1 MLADSHPNIVVS
13 FQVNDENLMWSI
25 LLSYIYLVALLA
37 SHVWSVPFKKA
48 PFYFS
53 SISVA
58 IHYLLYYNFLLGILH
73 YAAYVCKTDLWSLLC
88 TGSFIGEALQDIWEM
103 LNEFTS
109 DLSTESRQTGAVL
122 LLLDCKVH
130 WGILVDWFYLSVND
144 VSMICRKKESWRFCM
159 LLVDQLMVLCVVKKE
174 FRNESTTIWSLPGLL
189 VEA

>member
-1 MLADSHPNIVVS
+1 MSKKNSLLVVADSHPNIVVS

-37 SHVWSVPFKKA
+37 SHVWSFPFKKA

-58 IHYLLYYNFLLGILH
+58 IDYLLYYNFLLGILH
-73 YAAYVCKTDLWSLLC
+73 YAAYVCNTGLWSLLC

-109 DLSTESRQTGAVL
+109 DLSTVSRQTGAVL
-122 LLLDCKVH
+122 FVAGLQGTL
-130 WGILVDWFYLSVND
+130 GNFGGLVLS
-144 VSMICRKKESWRFCM
+144 FCIWC
-159 LLVDQLMVLCVVKKE
+159 LCD
-174 FRNESTTIWSLPGLL
+174 L
-189 VEA
+189 

>member
-109 DLSTESRQTGAVL
+109 DLSTESYRQELFFCCWTARYTGEFWWTGSIFL
-122 LLLDCKVH
+122 YMMSL
-130 WGILVDWFYLSVND
+130 WSVE
-144 VSMICRKKESWRFCM
+144 KK
-159 LLVDQLMVLCVVKKE
+159 
-174 FRNESTTIWSLPGLL
+174 NPGDF
-189 VEA
+189 ACCS